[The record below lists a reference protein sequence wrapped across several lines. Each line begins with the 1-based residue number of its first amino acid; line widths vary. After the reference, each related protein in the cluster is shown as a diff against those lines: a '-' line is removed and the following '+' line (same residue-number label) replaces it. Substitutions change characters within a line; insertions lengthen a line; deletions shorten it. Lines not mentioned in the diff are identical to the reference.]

1 VVRKQSGSRVATQA
15 STFNRRGWK
24 WGSWLVSVGCVAGV
38 CLLANR
44 LAGPGS
50 VQAQA
55 PASGRPAGSS
65 KAAAPVASG
74 DKAAPGSRVVAPRN
88 GKSPAAGSAATENG
102 RSGSAKSPIAETTG
116 AQPELKVV
124 AMVGGEQISRQDL
137 GRECVA
143 RYGKDVLETIIN
155 KHLILQACKEREI
168 MVSEQD
174 VEDEVR
180 RIASKFNLSVDRWLQ
195 LLSEERHITARE
207 YKTEIIWP
215 TLALRRIAHDQVQ
228 VSEDELKKAFESEFG
243 PQVRVRLIAVRDARK
258 AQDLRKQAAA
268 KPAEFENL
276 AKDHSDDPSA
286 SVMGLVPPIRKHLG
300 DADLERA
307 AFALKPGQ
315 VSQVIEVGR
324 DLGPANRQ
332 YVILKCEEQIAARP
346 LGGDAL
352 KEARNNLSER
362 VRDQKLRTAS
372 SDIFSSLQ
380 KRAQL
385 VNVFNDGALQQKHP
399 GVAAFINGQAVT
411 MRDLSEECIA
421 RHGATVLDGEI
432 NRRIIEQELRRRN
445 KTVEES
451 DLFEEIARAADAY
464 GFIKNGKPDVDAWLK
479 KITEEDGAT
488 VEIYTKDVV
497 WPSAALKKL
506 VSNKAEVTKDDLDK
520 AFEANFGERVQ
531 VMAIVLSNQRS
542 AQQVWEEA
550 RKNPS
555 EARFGDLAQQ
565 YSVEPAS
572 RANFGKVPPIR
583 RHGGQPLIEEHAFKL
598 KPGELSPIIGV
609 GDKFIILRCV
619 GRTKPE
625 VAEMDAQI
633 QEELSKDIF
642 EKKLRIAMNKE
653 FDRLKESTTCDNF
666 LMGSTSEAK
675 ARNGKSLGKANE
687 KSNVVPASATAPLRG
702 KPTR

>member
-1 VVRKQSGSRVATQA
+1 MVRKQSGSRVATQA
-15 STFNRRGWK
+15 NIFDRRGWK

-44 LAGPGS
+44 LSGPGA

-55 PASGRPAGSS
+55 PATGKSAGSA
-65 KAAAPVASG
+65 KGPAPAANG
-74 DKAAPGSRVVAPRN
+74 DKGAPGSRIVAPRN
-88 GKSPAAGSAATENG
+88 GKSLAGVSAAKE
-102 RSGSAKSPIAETTG
+102 SGKSGPVNPSAAEKSGGER
-116 AQPELKVV
+116 ELKVV

-195 LLSEERHITARE
+195 LLSEERHVTARE

-228 VSEDELKKAFESEFG
+228 VSDDELKKAFESEFG

-258 AQDLRKQAAA
+258 AQELRKQAAA

-276 AKDHSDDPSA
+276 AKDHSEDPSA

-300 DADLERA
+300 DAELERA
-307 AFALKPGQ
+307 AFALKPNQ
-315 VSQVIEVGR
+315 VSQVIEVGK

-332 YVILKCEEQIAARP
+332 YVILKCEEQITARP
-346 LGGDAL
+346 LGGEAL
-352 KEARNNLSER
+352 KEARNNLADR

-372 SDIFSSLQ
+372 SDIFAGLQ
-380 KRAQL
+380 KQAKL
-385 VNVFNDGALQQKHP
+385 LNVFNEPALQQKHP

-411 MRDLSEECIA
+411 MRDLSEECIG

-445 KTVEES
+445 KNVEES

-488 VEIYTKDVV
+488 VEVYTKDVV

-506 VSNKAEVTKDDLDK
+506 VSNKAEVTREDLDK

-531 VMAIVLSNQRS
+531 IMAIVLSNQRS

-555 EARFGDLAQQ
+555 ETRFGDLAQQ

-609 GDKFIILRCV
+609 GDKFIILRCM

-625 VAEMDAQI
+625 VVEMDAQI
-633 QEELSKDIF
+633 HEELSKDIF
-642 EKKLRIAMNKE
+642 EKKLRVAMNKE
-653 FDRLKESTTCDNF
+653 FDRLKESTACDNF
-666 LMGSTSEAK
+666 LTGSTSDAK
-675 ARNGKSLGKANE
+675 ARNDKSLGKTSE
-687 KSNVVPASATAPLRG
+687 PSSVVPASATAPLRG
-702 KPTR
+702 KSTK